1 MSVALSGESPADKQG
16 LPPRTQA
23 PQRWRQFRHRRK
35 QKAARH
41 QSHTQGRQSRQQ
53 AGGSAAASAE
63 PEMKVRLSG
72 PWWPG
77 SLGSG
82 LRVRRLGG
90 GWDGSSKVS
99 RHSSVGR
106 SQGPRRGGPDD
117 GRGCPGRGMAHCMI
131 CCSQAPVEERPER
144 SQDQGCG
151 YAHEPSPSIPPS
163 PRGSSVS
170 GLTYTSKSPGT
181 SCPLGWLLLKNQRMT
196 GIEDVKWEC
205 L

>member
-1 MSVALSGESPADKQG
+1 MVDLSRWPSRARSGLGGTPLCSLDQLVSAALSGESPADKQG

-23 PQRWRQFRHRRK
+23 PQFRQRRK

-131 CCSQAPVEERPER
+131 CCSQAPVEE
-144 SQDQGCG
+144 SFLLG
-151 YAHEPSPSIPPS
+151 
-163 PRGSSVS
+163 SVS
-170 GLTYTSKSPGT
+170 WVSLEP
-181 SCPLGWLLLKNQRMT
+181 
-196 GIEDVKWEC
+196 IV
-205 L
+205 

>member
-1 MSVALSGESPADKQG
+1 MADLSRWPSRRLGGARSGLGGTPLCSLTQLASAAPSGESPAGKQG
-16 LPPRTQA
+16 LQPRTQA
-23 PQRWRQFRHRRK
+23 PQRWRQSRQRRK

-53 AGGSAAASAE
+53 AGASAACSAE

-90 GWDGSSKVS
+90 AQDGSSYVS

-106 SQGPRRGGPDD
+106 SQGPKRGGPDD
-117 GRGCPGRGMAHCMI
+117 GRGCPGRGMAHRMVCR
-131 CCSQAPVEERPER
+131 SQAPVGERPGR
-144 SQDQGCG
+144 SQDQRS
-151 YAHEPSPSIPPS
+151 AA
-163 PRGSSVS
+163 SS
-170 GLTYTSKSPGT
+170 
-181 SCPLGWLLLKNQRMT
+181 CAMT
-196 GIEDVKWEC
+196 
-205 L
+205 